1 MRLHR
6 LSLLGAVV
14 VVVGLSGCGG
24 GSGAGSSQSE
34 ASSTTTSSA
43 ASQPSLKTV
52 TISEKEF
59 SLTPGSVSLSKPG
72 TYTFKAVNKGTITHS
87 LEIEGNGVEQK
98 ASEIGPGSSTTITVD
113 LKNGS
118 YEMYCPVDGHKNEG
132 MKGTITVGS
141 SSAGGIGTTTQTDT
155 TPTTTSRYGY

>member
-34 ASSTTTSSA
+34 ATSTTTSSA
-43 ASQPSLKTV
+43 AAQSLKTV

-59 SLTPGSVSLSKPG
+59 SLTPSSVSLSKAG
-72 TYTFKAVNKGTITHS
+72 TYTFKAVNNGTITHA

-98 ASEIGPGSSTTITVD
+98 ASEIGPGNSTTITVD
-113 LKNGS
+113 LKKGS

-141 SSAGGIGTTTQTDT
+141 SSAGGAGTTMQTDT
-155 TPTTTSRYGY
+155 TPTTTGRYGY